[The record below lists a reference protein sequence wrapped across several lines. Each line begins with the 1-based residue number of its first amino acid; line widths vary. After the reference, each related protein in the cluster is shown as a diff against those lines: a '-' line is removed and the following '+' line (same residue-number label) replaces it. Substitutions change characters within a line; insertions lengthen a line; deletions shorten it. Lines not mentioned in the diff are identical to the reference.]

1 MSAFDAIIIGG
12 GIVGTSAAY
21 QLSRRGH
28 KVLLLDQYDIPNEWA
43 ASGDHAR
50 VLRLTYGKDL
60 FYTELAVQA
69 LNLWKDF
76 QKECRE
82 ELYVATGL
90 LDLAVKDKGYEDA
103 CFQALQGMRLPVEK
117 LGPAEIRERYRI
129 LNARAMRFAI
139 FHPDGGM
146 LWANRAVN
154 AFAGAASRKGA
165 VIRKNAKVT
174 KIIRG
179 KEGIKEIR
187 DQEGK
192 SFKAPLYLFA
202 PGPWAKELLA
212 AFKLPLK
219 VTKQELLY
227 FRPPQNQ
234 GRYRP
239 EHCPVFSLQSKG
251 YYGFP
256 VHIHG
261 FMKIGYHKKGPT
273 GKPGPGS
280 QEVTPRFEKG
290 CRAFLREFMPDVAGF
305 VETEGKICYYNN
317 TPDEDFILDRP
328 KDAPNA
334 VIVTGLSGHGFKFGP
349 LLGSLAADL
358 MINGKTEL
366 NIQRFALAR
375 FKR

>member
-1 MSAFDAIIIGG
+1 MSAFDAIIVGG
-12 GIVGTSAAY
+12 GIVGASAAY
-21 QLSRRGH
+21 QLTRRGN

-50 VLRLTYGKDL
+50 VFRLTYGKDL

-82 ELYVATGL
+82 ELYVPTGM
-90 LDLAVKDKGYEDA
+90 LDLAVKEKGYEEQ

-117 LGPAEIRERYRI
+117 LGQAELRERYRI
-129 LNARAMRFAI
+129 LNARAIRFAV

-146 LWANRAVN
+146 LWANRAVTAYAN
-154 AFAGAASRKGA
+154 AAMRKGA
-165 VIRKNAKVT
+165 VIRKKAKVT
-174 KIIRG
+174 KILRG

-192 SFKAPLYLFA
+192 SFKAPLYLFC

-212 AFKLPLK
+212 SFKLPLK
-219 VTKQELLY
+219 PTKQELLY

-239 EHCPVFSLQSKG
+239 EHCPIFASLSKG

-261 FMKIGYHKKGPT
+261 FMKVGYHKKGPT
-273 GKPGPGS
+273 GKPGPGPQDVS
-280 QEVTPRFEKG
+280 PKFEKG
-290 CRAFLREFMPDVAGF
+290 CRAFLREFMPDASGF

-317 TPDEDFILDRP
+317 TPDDDFILDRP

-334 VIVTGLSGHGFKFGP
+334 VIATGLSGHGFKFGP
-349 LLGSLAADL
+349 LLGNLAADL
-358 MINGKTEL
+358 LLNGKTDL
-366 NIQRFALAR
+366 NIQRFSLAR

>member
-1 MSAFDAIIIGG
+1 MSAFDAIIVGG

-21 QLSRRGH
+21 QLTRRGH

-50 VLRLTYGKDL
+50 VFRLTYGKDL

-82 ELYVATGL
+82 ELYVPTGM

-103 CFQALQGMRLPVEK
+103 CFQALQGMRLGVEK
-117 LGPAEIRERYRI
+117 LGQAELRERYRI
-129 LNARAMRFAI
+129 LNARAIRFAV
-139 FHPDGGM
+139 FHQDGGM
-146 LWANRAVN
+146 LWANRAVT
-154 AFAGAASRKGA
+154 AFAGAAMRKGA
-165 VIRKNAKVT
+165 VIRKSAKVT
-174 KIIRG
+174 KILRG
-179 KEGIKEIR
+179 KDGIKEIR
-187 DQEGK
+187 DEHGK
-192 SFKAPLYLFA
+192 SWKAPLYLFA
-202 PGPWAKELLA
+202 PGAWAKELLA

-219 VTKQELLY
+219 VTRQELLY

-239 EHCPVFSLQSKG
+239 EHCPIFSSQGKG

-261 FMKIGYHKKGPT
+261 FMKIGYDKKGPT
-273 GKPGPGS
+273 GKPGPGP
-280 QEVTPRFEKG
+280 QEVSPKFEKG
-290 CRAFLREFMPDVAGF
+290 CRAFLREFMPDAAGF

-317 TPDEDFILDRP
+317 TPDDDFILDKP

-334 VIVTGLSGHGFKFGP
+334 VIATGLSGHGFKFGP
-349 LLGSLAADL
+349 LLGSLAVDL
-358 MINGKTEL
+358 MTKGKTEL
-366 NIQRFALAR
+366 NIQRFSLAR